1 MAAVSEHADT
11 EKQKPSVTSQI
22 AVGVVVALLAG
33 GTAPWWYEKL
43 LGASAPPKE
52 APASNAVDSLAEHP
66 AISRSVVVGRWE
78 FEQVIGNAS
87 IRSSFDFLPDGT
99 FSGYLATFVGGGG
112 RKDQSRAFGI
122 SLRSLMTL
130 SNLLWITA
138 SGRRK
143 FQLEWRR
150 NTNSS
155 IVTIVKISIRILSR
169 TEFGNV

>member
-1 MAAVSEHADT
+1 MAAVSQDADT

-43 LGASAPPKE
+43 LGASAPSKE

-78 FEQVIGNAS
+78 FEQVIGKAS

-112 RKDQSRAFGI
+112 RKDQVQGVWNIAPI
-122 SLRSLMTL
+122 SNDTFNLTL
-130 SNLLWITA
+130 DYS
-138 SGRRK
+138 
-143 FQLEWRR
+143 
-150 NTNSS
+150 
-155 IVTIVKISIRILSR
+155 VKPPEIPDRVEAKYKLIDRDHSQNIDQNFVANR
-169 TEFGNV
+169 VQ